1 MSVLP
6 FKTVRTRVA
15 TSVSA
20 LAGWRESVW
29 ALDAFG
35 LDPDQV
41 QHHAFAVGLLS
52 SQPHPTP
59 GRRQPQEGLTTS
71 TQVQLRFAHRLTLD
85 GQVASYNAALDAEQ
99 DAIQA
104 VLGTID
110 RTALHIVWDGTSRES
125 LGEGWII
132 VTLNFTAVHR
142 I

>member
-1 MSVLP
+1 MTLS
-6 FKTVRTRVA
+6 FKNVRSRVA

-20 LAGWRESVW
+20 LAGWRESPW
-29 ALDAFG
+29 SLDAFG
-35 LDPDQV
+35 NDPDQV

-59 GRRQPQEGLTTS
+59 GRRQPQEGLSTS

-85 GQVASYNAALDAEQ
+85 GQVASYDAAMEAELE
-99 DAIQA
+99 ALAA

-125 LGEGWII
+125 LGEGWVI